1 MRTLLAVVALLLGI
15 GLGGCEDPEG
25 LKATETAEKLVGT
38 WLREIEG
45 PDAKAR
51 RILVLHADGTFSET
65 LVAVFLDGHKVKEER
80 SGDWIFDGRNLKR
93 RYTHHDGRP
102 IGNYVFVTFELTSF
116 SGREFEGKN
125 HLQRE
130 EIRYRRVA
138 EGTAP

>member
-15 GLGGCEDPEG
+15 GLCGCEDPEA
-25 LKATETAEKLVGT
+25 LKANETAEKLVGT

-51 RILVLHADGTFSET
+51 RILVLRADGTFSET
-65 LVAVFLDGHKVKEER
+65 LVAVFVDGHKANEER
-80 SGDWIFDGRNLKR
+80 SGDWIFDGKNLKR

-102 IGNYVFVTFELTSF
+102 IGHYVFVTFELTSF

-125 HLQRE
+125 HLQGE
-130 EIRYRRVA
+130 QIHYRRVA
-138 EGTAP
+138 EGTSP